1 MAINR
6 TDRIFS
12 PLQCAGRRRRVGK
25 RSKKKKRVTKQDFV
39 PTLASSRF
47 VWRNTIAGR
56 AYIVRRHD
64 RVTFFFFLWGGP
76 TSGNGLRKRSW
87 CRAKSHFV
95 SSKSTRK
102 KRGFC
107 IYSRRR
113 RRRRRGGTC
122 LSLSIRPTSESR
134 SKTNYW
140 AALFAFSSLSLR
152 RQRELLRRWRR

>member
-25 RSKKKKRVTKQDFV
+25 RSEKKKRVTKQDFV

-47 VWRNTIAGR
+47 VWRNTIASR

-113 RRRRRGGTC
+113 RRRRGGTC